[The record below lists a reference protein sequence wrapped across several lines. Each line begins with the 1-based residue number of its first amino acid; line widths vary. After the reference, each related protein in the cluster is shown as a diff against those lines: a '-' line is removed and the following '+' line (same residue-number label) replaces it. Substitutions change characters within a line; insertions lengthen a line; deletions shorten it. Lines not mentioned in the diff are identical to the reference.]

1 MKRID
6 TYKKESIK
14 DDQHPH
20 FIGIWNIEND
30 TLCKEIIDVFE
41 DNKDRQNPGECGE
54 GQNLKKKKT
63 TDITISPHELND
75 LKFKSLKDYITE
87 LYNCYSDYQ
96 SKWPFLKKN
105 FKEIHLGGF
114 NIQKYSAGDH
124 FSEIHS
130 ERVDLQSSHR
140 IFAWMT
146 YLNDVD
152 DGGVT
157 NFSHYNIR
165 IKPEVGKTLIW
176 PAEWTHAHSGE
187 ILNKGVK
194 YIITGWLHFPH

>member
-41 DNKDRQNPGECGE
+41 DNKDRQSPGECGE

-87 LYNCYSDYQ
+87 LYNCYSDYRSQ
-96 SKWPFLKKN
+96 WPFVKKN
-105 FKEIHLGGF
+105 FKDIHLGGF
-114 NIQKYSAGDH
+114 NIQKYSVGDH

-130 ERVDLQSSHR
+130 ERVDLPSSHR

>member
-41 DNKDRQNPGECGE
+41 DNKDRQSPGECGE

-87 LYNCYSDYQ
+87 LYNCYSDYRSQ
-96 SKWPFLKKN
+96 WPFVKKN
-105 FKEIHLGGF
+105 FKDIHLGGF

>member
-6 TYKKESIK
+6 TNKKESIK
-14 DDQHPH
+14 DDQHPN

-41 DNKDRQNPGECGE
+41 GNKNRQRPGETGG
-54 GQNLKKKKT
+54 GQNLKIKKT

-75 LKFKSLKDYITE
+75 FKFKNLKDYITE

-96 SKWPFLKKN
+96 SQWPFLKKI

-124 FSEIHS
+124 FSSIHS
-130 ERVDLQSSHR
+130 ERTDLQSSHR